1 MSTNWSRFGRFGLCL
16 VGTIF
21 TILSKVSSRL
31 LGLTPAATSNQP
43 RTVAYA
49 YMSRFDHHHQHR
61 RRRCRCRHL
70 NIQIRKC
77 TNSFRELLWHSF
89 TELLIFLL
97 PIISASKLKSRIRW
111 NYFVKT
117 KTNQNWKSHLAGLLT
132 FLKLKS
138 YVLNISALNCPLDV

>member
-49 YMSRFDHHHQHR
+49 YMSRSAIIIDIVVVALHNSLVCIEFWHKFLSLVLPNL
-61 RRRCRCRHL
+61 CCLFYFSSIYL
-70 NIQIRKC
+70 NLKMF
-77 TNSFRELLWHSF
+77 TFSFLLLILSCLF
-89 TELLIFLL
+89 ILCLLIF
-97 PIISASKLKSRIRW
+97 
-111 NYFVKT
+111 FVKYIWFII
-117 KTNQNWKSHLAGLLT
+117 NFGLNLA
-132 FLKLKS
+132 
-138 YVLNISALNCPLDV
+138 ALRIFANLRI